1 MDEPSIPI
9 LDYALIGVTT
19 LVLTYVTIMNKT
31 PDKGNSEKTS
41 NMLPNLSGSGAPPNV
56 GPPKP
61 AAPITFTNPLTSG
74 PSPPQNAPQLKIG
87 GKTKRYRRQN
97 KKTRRF
103 R

>member
-1 MDEPSIPI
+1 MNEPSIPI

-41 NMLPNLSGSGAPPNV
+41 NMLPNLSGPGTVPNA

-61 AAPITFTNPLTSG
+61 VVQQSFPNPLASG
-74 PSPPQNAPQLKIG
+74 PGPATQLKIG
-87 GKTKRYRRQN
+87 GKTKRRARQKN
-97 KKTRRF
+97 KKTRHV
-103 R
+103 